1 MWGQLG
7 LAWAQDTDAG
17 ARLAH
22 ERFRFGSLGWPV
34 MAELPH
40 VSNFAAAT
48 RFVRPED
55 VAESVPAGNDPKK
68 VVEAIGRFTDAG
80 VNQVAVVVDVGDDL
94 DAFLTSWVDD
104 IRPNLAN

>member
-1 MWGQLG
+1 
-7 LAWAQDTDAG
+7 
-17 ARLAH
+17 
-22 ERFRFGSLGWPV
+22 

-80 VNQVAVVVDVGDDL
+80 VNHVAVVDVGDDL
-94 DAFLTSWVDD
+94 DAFLRAWSTISGRTSPTDRGGISVAEDLRAATWV
-104 IRPNLAN
+104 L